1 MTGTT
6 PKDVIIQGDALAKL
20 KELPSESVDCCIT
33 SPPYFGLRD
42 YGVDGQIGLEES
54 PEAYVSK
61 LVEVF
66 REVRRVL
73 KKEGT
78 LWLNLGDSYAGNGP
92 QHERATDADIR
103 TATVGNL
110 LNKVQHRQGTVKG
123 LKPKD
128 LIGIP
133 WMVAFALRADGWYLR
148 SDIIWCLSG
157 GVKVYARTQKGDM
170 PTSVKDLVRLDPKT
184 VKLWNGEKWTQVVSW
199 RENPRPDQPIEI
211 TLRSGERIGCT
222 PDHVWPTQ
230 RGNIKTAD
238 LVVGDRILTTTLP
251 GPDNPCSPELIPDEI
266 GWFVGLYLAEGS
278 RSNDCIQIAG
288 HIKEA
293 ERRARLEKIASRYGS
308 ISRDHQ
314 TSGNAETINIYSKV
328 LNAIIDTYLGGK
340 TAKDKHLS
348 NACWQRSNGFLQ
360 SLLEGYL
367 SGDGSYDQANDR
379 WRLGFTRNY
388 YLESDLR
395 TICARLGY
403 HLTIRSSVSKIGE
416 KEYPSFKGEIRF
428 TRSNHHNN
436 RDMGEIITIGNS
448 RGRKFWDIEVE
459 DDPHLFALASGVL
472 THNCKPNC
480 MPESVTDRPTKA
492 HEYIFLLSKSQ
503 KYYYDGE
510 AIKEPA
516 APYRKCG
523 KGAEYCDE
531 NADPKGGG
539 FRGKGGLKAWRP
551 DETGR
556 NKRTVW
562 TVATKPFAE
571 AHFATFPPALIEPC
585 ILAGTSEKGYCPEC
599 GKPWIRQVGKQ
610 TIYLS
615 NAAKAGTTAL
625 AGKGHTS
632 SQVRENHDIRL
643 GPCTQTETIGWLP
656 SCQCSCD
663 PVPAVVLDPFFGAG
677 TTGLMAK
684 KLGRHFIGIELNE
697 AYVGMAQKRIAA
709 VPNRLDNWM

>member
-148 SDIIWCLSG
+148 SDIIW
-157 GVKVYARTQKGDM
+157 
-170 PTSVKDLVRLDPKT
+170 
-184 VKLWNGEKWTQVVSW
+184 
-199 RENPRPDQPIEI
+199 
-211 TLRSGERIGCT
+211 
-222 PDHVWPTQ
+222 H
-230 RGNIKTAD
+230 
-238 LVVGDRILTTTLP
+238 
-251 GPDNPCSPELIPDEI
+251 
-266 GWFVGLYLAEGS
+266 
-278 RSNDCIQIAG
+278 
-288 HIKEA
+288 
-293 ERRARLEKIASRYGS
+293 
-308 ISRDHQ
+308 
-314 TSGNAETINIYSKV
+314 
-328 LNAIIDTYLGGK
+328 
-340 TAKDKHLS
+340 
-348 NACWQRSNGFLQ
+348 
-360 SLLEGYL
+360 
-367 SGDGSYDQANDR
+367 
-379 WRLGFTRNY
+379 
-388 YLESDLR
+388 
-395 TICARLGY
+395 
-403 HLTIRSSVSKIGE
+403 
-416 KEYPSFKGEIRF
+416 
-428 TRSNHHNN
+428 
-436 RDMGEIITIGNS
+436 
-448 RGRKFWDIEVE
+448 
-459 DDPHLFALASGVL
+459 
-472 THNCKPNC
+472 KPNC

-571 AHFATFPPALIEPC
+571 AHFATFPEKLIEPC
-585 ILAGTSEKGYCPEC
+585 ILAGTSERGVCPEC

-656 SCQCSCD
+656 SCSCSCD

-677 TTGLMAK
+677 TTGLVAK
-684 KLGRHFIGIELNE
+684 KLGRCFIGIELNPE
-697 AYVGMAQKRIAA
+697 YIGMAQKRVAA
-709 VPNRLDNWM
+709 VPARLDRWAEAGV